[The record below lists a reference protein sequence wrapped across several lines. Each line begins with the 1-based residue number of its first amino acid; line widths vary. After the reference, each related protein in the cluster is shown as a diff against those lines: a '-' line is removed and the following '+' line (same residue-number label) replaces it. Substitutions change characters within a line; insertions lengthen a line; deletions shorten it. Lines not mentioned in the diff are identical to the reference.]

1 MAPTPILEMARAYGL
16 HPRLWLL
23 FSSPEAALLLVSTK
37 NRSLLRSRSGRSH
50 VTLPVPTRLL
60 QTDIHSF
67 LGNKPINVWLSFCCE
82 CSRLW
87 LVQRIQWQLNERL
100 IGPSKQKR
108 KTRRKECMSVWS
120 SRVGTGSVT
129 WLRPERLRRRLQES
143 RPLALD
149 LARGSRGRDSWCW
162 PKGARPLGTRMEKYA
177 NQSRSDE
184 TRRARWSRLIFHSTR
199 KAMLDG

>member
-1 MAPTPILEMARAYGL
+1 MASPQYGGRLGYPAKTLNVYWGSWDIAVAQHPHQLKRHPAQIPIPTI
-16 HPRLWLL
+16 
-23 FSSPEAALLLVSTK
+23 S
-37 NRSLLRSRSGRSH
+37 SLLRSRSGRSH

-100 IGPSKQKR
+100 IGPRKQKR
-108 KTRRKECMSVWS
+108 KTPRKECMSVSS

-129 WLRPERLRRRLQES
+129 WLRPERLRRRLNYLGIGGSLQ
-143 RPLALD
+143 D
-149 LARGSRGRDSWCW
+149 LAWGQMDC
-162 PKGARPLGTRMEKYA
+162 PKALHP
-177 NQSRSDE
+177 
-184 TRRARWSRLIFHSTR
+184 RRQWRTPQEAAW
-199 KAMLDG
+199 

>member
-1 MAPTPILEMARAYGL
+1 M
-16 HPRLWLL
+16 LWIPVKYRNTHLSAQHRWQSRLL
-23 FSSPEAALLLVSTK
+23 FAWTSCLPGFAFVLYKSYG
-37 NRSLLRSRSGRSH
+37 SLLRSPSGRSH

-82 CSRLW
+82 CSHLW

-108 KTRRKECMSVWS
+108 KTPRKECMSVWS

-129 WLRPERLRRRLQES
+129 WLRPERLRRRLILWQTFQ
-143 RPLALD
+143 PLLRRNREAL
-149 LARGSRGRDSWCW
+149 LA
-162 PKGARPLGTRMEKYA
+162 PKAL
-177 NQSRSDE
+177 
-184 TRRARWSRLIFHSTR
+184 RRAARARASREVWGHAPPPLEI
-199 KAMLDG
+199 LQI

>member
-1 MAPTPILEMARAYGL
+1 MMGVKTIWELC
-16 HPRLWLL
+16 L
-23 FSSPEAALLLVSTK
+23 FEV
-37 NRSLLRSRSGRSH
+37 SLLRSRSGRSH

-108 KTRRKECMSVWS
+108 KTPRKECMSVWS

-129 WLRPERLRRRLQES
+129 WLRPERLRRRLIRS
-143 RPLALD
+143 RTLWFTL
-149 LARGSRGRDSWCW
+149 
-162 PKGARPLGTRMEKYA
+162 EIA
-177 NQSRSDE
+177 NGDIYFFDRK
-184 TRRARWSRLIFHSTR
+184 RLELKTLLWQQH
-199 KAMLDG
+199 